1 MKVMMTRPVLLL
13 PPHINSD
20 PITKSTKSSQN
31 IARLSAAAAALDGK

>member
-1 MKVMMTRPVLLL
+1 MKVMMIRPVLL

-31 IARLSAAAAALDGK
+31 IARLSAAVAALDEK